1 MTIHKITVQSFVN
14 SRGFGYLLAALG
26 ATFFSM
32 KAVFVKLAYGPE
44 NVATPEVDAITL
56 LTLRML
62 FALPVYI
69 FIGLWAWR
77 GRLNDGRALPTAQQ
91 FLVIGLIGA
100 IGYYL
105 ASYLDFLG
113 LVYITAQ
120 FERIILYTYPFFVF
134 LLGVLFFGATFKTWM
149 IVALVI
155 SYSGI
160 ALIFFEGATAKG
172 DYALLGAILVVGAA
186 FSYALH
192 QLLANPYISMI
203 GSRIFTCIAMSGA
216 AFTVLCHFALE
227 NSFFDLFDV
236 PERIVYISFVIAI
249 FSTVLPS
256 FLLNAAIGYVGPQA
270 VAMIATISPVMA
282 IVLLGEPFG
291 YMDAIGTLIVI
302 LGVGLFTYYDKQGPS

>member
-1 MTIHKITVQSFVN
+1 MSLQGFVN
-14 SRGFGYLLAALG
+14 SRGYGYLLAALG
-26 ATFFSM
+26 ACFFTM
-32 KAVFVKLAYGPE
+32 KAVFVKLASGPE
-44 NVATPEVDAITL
+44 NVATPDIDAITL

-69 FIGLWAWR
+69 FIGLWAWW
-77 GRLNDGRALPTAQQ
+77 GRLNDGRALPTLHQ
-91 FLVIGLIGA
+91 FLIIAFIAA

-105 ASYLDFLG
+105 ASYLDFLC

-134 LLGVLFFGATFKTWM
+134 LLGVVFFGASFRPWM

-160 ALIFFEGATAKG
+160 ALIFLEGATAKG
-172 DYALLGAILVVGAA
+172 DYTFLGASLVLGAA
-186 FSYALH
+186 LAFALY
-192 QLLANPYISMI
+192 QLLAKS
-203 GSRIFTCIAMSGA
+203 
-216 AFTVLCHFALE
+216 
-227 NSFFDLFDV
+227 
-236 PERIVYISFVIAI
+236 IV
-249 FSTVLPS
+249 STVLPS

-270 VAMIATISPVMA
+270 VAMIATISPVMTIVMA